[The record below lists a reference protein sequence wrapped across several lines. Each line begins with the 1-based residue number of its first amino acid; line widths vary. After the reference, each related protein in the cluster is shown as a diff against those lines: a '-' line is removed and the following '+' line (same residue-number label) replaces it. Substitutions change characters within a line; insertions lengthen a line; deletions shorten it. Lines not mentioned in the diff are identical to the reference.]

1 MTKRALLAGAGSMG
15 RRWAQ
20 AILARSD
27 VELAGWVDVVR
38 PAAAQA
44 AADLGV
50 PGTHVDDDVERA
62 LDAVRPDF
70 LVDVTV
76 PEAHYPVTL
85 AALERGVPVLGEK
98 PMTDTL
104 EEARLLCAAS
114 ERTGTLFVVSQ
125 SRRYNAQLGALRDL
139 LDGYLGRPELVSCQ
153 FFKAPHFGG
162 FRDEMPSPLLED
174 MAIHQFDAARWLI
187 GADPVAV
194 YCEEYNPSWS
204 WYRGDASATAV
215 FEFDGGA
222 RFTYAGSWCAE
233 GAETS
238 WEGDWRVSTARGSA
252 VWDGFVAPTAEVV
265 EAGRDPRALVGAVDP
280 GFVESVDGSL
290 ADFVA
295 ALDGGPVPMGEC
307 HDNIKSLA
315 MTHAAVAS
323 SAQRSRIPVEWR

>member
-1 MTKRALLAGAGSMG
+1 MG
-15 RRWAQ
+15 RCWAQ
-20 AILARSD
+20 AILARPD
-27 VELAGWVDVVR
+27 LELAGWVDVIR
-38 PAAAQA
+38 PAAEKA
-44 AADLGV
+44 AADFNLQGA
-50 PGTHVDDDVERA
+50 HVDDDLERA
-62 LDAVRPDF
+62 LDRVAPDF

-85 AALERGVPVLGEK
+85 AAIDRGVPVLGEK

-104 EEARLLCAAS
+104 DEARRLCEAS

-125 SRRYNAQLGALRDL
+125 SRRYNAQLAALRNL
-139 LDGYLGRPELVSCQ
+139 LDGHLGRPELVSCQ

-174 MAIHQFDAARWLI
+174 MAIHNFDAARWLI

-204 WYRGDASATAV
+204 WYRGDACATAV
-215 FEFDGGA
+215 FEFEGGA

-233 GAETS
+233 GIETS
-238 WEGDWRVSTARGSA
+238 WEGSWRVATARGSA

-265 EAGRDPRALVGAVDP
+265 VAGEEAQSLEGEVDP
-280 GFVESVDGSL
+280 GFIESVDGSL
-290 ADFVA
+290 ADFVV

-323 SAQRSRIPVEWR
+323 SAQGTRMPVEWR

>member
-1 MTKRALLAGAGSMG
+1 VLLAGAGGMG
-15 RRWAQ
+15 RRWAR
-20 AILARSD
+20 AILARPD
-27 VELAGWVDVVR
+27 LELAAWVDVAR
-38 PAAAQA
+38 ATAEKA

-50 PGTHVDDDVERA
+50 SGTHVDDRVEDA
-62 LDAVRPDF
+62 LDAVGPDF

-76 PEAHYPVTL
+76 PEAHHQVTQ

-98 PMTDTL
+98 PMTATMA
-104 EEARLLCAAS
+104 EARSLCELS

-125 SRRYNAQLGALRDL
+125 SRRYNAQLAAL
-139 LDGYLGRPELVSCQ
+139 LDLVEGELGRPELVSCQ

-174 MAIHQFDAARWLI
+174 MAIHTFDAARWLI
-187 GADPVAV
+187 GTDPVAV
-194 YCEEYNPSWS
+194 YCEESNPSWS
-204 WYRGDASATAV
+204 WYTGDACATAV
-215 FEFDGGA
+215 FEFEGGA
-222 RFTYAGSWCAE
+222 RFSYVGSWCAE

-238 WEGDWRVSTARGSA
+238 WEGSWRIASSKGGA
-252 VWDGFVAPTAEVV
+252 VWDGLSAPTAEII
-265 EAGRDPRALVGAVDP
+265 EAGREPRALVGDVDP

-323 SAQRSRIPVEWR
+323 SARRARLPVHWR

>member
-1 MTKRALLAGAGSMG
+1 VKRRVILVGAGGMG
-15 RRWAQ
+15 RRWAK
-20 AILARSD
+20 AILARAD
-27 VELAGWVDVVR
+27 LDLAGWVDVVR
-38 PAAAQA
+38 SAADKA

-50 PGTHVDDDVERA
+50 PDTYVDDEVGRA
-62 LDAVRPDF
+62 ISTVSPDF

-76 PEAHYPVTL
+76 PAAHYPVTL

-104 EEARLLCAAS
+104 DEARLLIEAS

-125 SRRYNAQLGALRDL
+125 SRRYNAQLAALRALID
-139 LDGYLGRPELVSCQ
+139 DELGAPELVSCQ

-174 MAIHQFDAARWLI
+174 MAIHSFDAARWLV

-204 WYRGDASATAV
+204 WYRGDACATAV
-215 FEFDGGA
+215 FEFDNGA
-222 RFTYAGSWCAE
+222 RLSYAGSWCAE

-238 WEGDWRVSTARGSA
+238 WEGSWRVATGRGSA
-252 VWDGFVAPTAEVV
+252 VWDGFTAPFAELV
-265 EAGRDPRALVGAVDP
+265 EAGREPQRVDGQVAP
-280 GFVESVDGSL
+280 DFVESVDGSL

-307 HDNIKSLA
+307 HDNVKSLA
-315 MTHAAVAS
+315 MAHAAVAS
-323 SAQRSRIPVEWR
+323 SAQHARIPVQW